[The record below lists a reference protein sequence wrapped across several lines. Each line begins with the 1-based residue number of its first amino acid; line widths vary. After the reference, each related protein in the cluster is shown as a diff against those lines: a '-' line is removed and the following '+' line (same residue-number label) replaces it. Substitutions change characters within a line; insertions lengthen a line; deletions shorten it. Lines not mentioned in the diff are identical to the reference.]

1 MKYPYLQERGK
12 FAPIIPIKLE
22 GKVGWIT
29 FDAYVDSGATY
40 SIFKPEMA
48 EILGLELEKGE
59 KVYVT
64 VGDGSLITVYLHK
77 VRIDLAGK
85 KIEATI
91 GFSKQLGIGFN
102 IIGRKDIFEKFI
114 IAFDEKGKQV
124 EFTMQDGDGVR
135 DA

>member
-12 FAPIIPIKLE
+12 FAPIIPIKLS
-22 GKVGWIT
+22 GKGGWVT

-48 EILGLELEKGE
+48 EILGMELDKGE

-77 VRIDLAGK
+77 VKIGLAGETF
-85 KIEATI
+85 EATI

-102 IIGRKDIFEKFI
+102 IIGRKDIFDRFI
-114 IAFDEKGKQV
+114 IIFNEKEKQV
-124 EFTMQDGDGVR
+124 EFKSN
-135 DA
+135 APNA